1 MCRQGCK
8 SCHGWLGEGNYACY
22 VEEGPGGPAARG
34 WHSFGRVPDLVAAK
48 NKVKFEKFLFVSL
61 LTLLGFV

>member
-1 MCRQGCK
+1 MA
-8 SCHGWLGEGNYACY
+8 GWVRETMLVMWRRAR
-22 VEEGPGGPAARG
+22 GGPAARG